1 MMEEQAMATEKK
13 SLSGKA
19 KELRDAYS
27 ALLEDLSTIVVG
39 QRELLDSLAL
49 STLTGGHVLIE
60 GLPGLAKTLAVRSF
74 ALRLAAAFNRIQ
86 FTPDLLPADLVGT
99 RIYNAKTGEFTVSKG
114 PLFSNIVLAD
124 EVNRAPA
131 KVQSALLQA
140 MQERR
145 ITIGG
150 ETFELAEPFLVLA
163 TQNPVE
169 TEGTYS
175 LPEAQVDRFLFK
187 VVVGYPTPSEEM
199 QILERAEGLEIK
211 DDPKPLLRPK
221 QVLEARDEAQAVF
234 VDEKV
239 KRYLVD
245 LVLATRDPKAA
256 GLADL
261 VPLLRFGA
269 SPRATLA
276 LAAAGRAQ
284 AFLDSRAYVTPD
296 DIKAVAHRVL
306 RHRLALSYEAE
317 AEGVG
322 SDEVVGRILAKVK
335 VP

>member
-1 MMEEQAMATEKK
+1 MATEKRI
-13 SLSGKA
+13 LGGKA
-19 KELRDAYS
+19 KELRDAY
-27 ALLEDLSTIVVG
+27 AELLEDISTIVVG
-39 QRELLDSLAL
+39 QREMVESLAL
-49 STLTGGHVLIE
+49 STLTGGHLLIE

-74 ALRLAAAFNRIQ
+74 ASRVAAEFSRIQ

-99 RIYNAKTGEFTVSKG
+99 RIYNARTSEFTVAKG
-114 PLFSNIVLAD
+114 PLFANIVLAD

-145 ITIGG
+145 ISIAG
-150 ETFELAEPFLVLA
+150 ETYELGDPFVVLA

-187 VVVGYPTPSEEM
+187 VLVGYPTPAEEM
-199 QILERAEGLEIK
+199 VILERAEGLEIK
-211 DDPKPLLRPK
+211 DDPRPLLKPR
-221 QVLEARDEAQAVF
+221 QVVEARQEAQSGF
-234 VDEKV
+234 IDEKV

-256 GLADL
+256 GLPELA
-261 VPLLRFGA
+261 PLLRFGA

-276 LAAAGRAQ
+276 LASASRAQ
-284 AFLDSRAYVTPD
+284 AFLDGRGYVTPD
-296 DIKAVAHRVL
+296 DVKAVAHRVL

-317 AEGVG
+317 ADQVG
-322 SDEVVGRILAKVK
+322 TDEVVGKVLAKVK
-335 VP
+335 AP

>member
-1 MMEEQAMATEKK
+1 MATEKK
-13 SLSGKA
+13 NLSGKA
-19 KELRDAYS
+19 KDLRDAYQ
-27 ALLEDLSTIVVG
+27 ALLTDLGTIIVG
-39 QRELLDSLAL
+39 QTEMTHSLAL
-49 STLTGGHVLIE
+49 GTLTNGHVLIE
-60 GLPGLAKTLAVRSF
+60 GLPGLAKTLAVKSF
-74 ALRLAAAFNRIQ
+74 AARLGASFSRIQ
-86 FTPDLLPADLVGT
+86 FTPDLLPADLLGT
-99 RIYNAKTGEFTVSKG
+99 RIYNAKSGEFSISKG
-114 PLFSNIVLAD
+114 PLFANIVLAD

-187 VVVGYPTPSEEM
+187 VIVGYPTPAEEM

-211 DDPKPLLRPK
+211 DDPKPLLKPK
-221 QVLEARDEAQAVF
+221 QVLEAREEAQAAF

-245 LVLATRDPKAA
+245 LVLATRDPKAF

-261 VPLLRFGA
+261 LPLLRFGA
-269 SPRATLA
+269 SPRATLS
-276 LAAAGRAQ
+276 LAAAGRAA

-322 SDEVVGRILAKVK
+322 PDEVVGRILAKVK

>member
-1 MMEEQAMATEKK
+1 MVTEKK
-13 SLSGKA
+13 NLSGKA
-19 KELRDAYS
+19 KELRDAY
-27 ALLEDLSTIVVG
+27 AELLTDLSTIVVG
-39 QRELLDSLAL
+39 QKEMLDSLAL
-49 STLTGGHVLIE
+49 STLTGGHLLIE
-60 GLPGLAKTLAVRSF
+60 GLPGLAKTLAVHSF
-74 ALRLAAAFNRIQ
+74 AQRLAAVFSRIQ

-99 RIYNAKTGEFTVSKG
+99 RIYNAKTSDFTVAKG
-114 PLFSNIVLAD
+114 PLFANIVLAD

-175 LPEAQVDRFLFK
+175 LPEAQIDRFLFK
-187 VVVGYPTPSEEM
+187 VVVSYPTPAEEM

-211 DDPKPLLRPK
+211 DDPKPILKPK
-221 QVLEARDEAQAVF
+221 QVLEARDEAQAAF
-234 VDEKV
+234 VDDKV

-245 LVLATRDPKAA
+245 LVLATRDPKGF
-256 GLADL
+256 GLDDL
-261 VPLLRFGA
+261 TPLLRFGA

-284 AFLDSRAYVTPD
+284 AFLDGRAYVTPD
-296 DIKAVAHRVL
+296 DIKSVAHRVL

-322 SDEVVGRILAKVK
+322 ADEVVGRILSKIK

>member
-1 MMEEQAMATEKK
+1 MAIEKK
-13 SLSGKA
+13 NLSGKA
-19 KELRDAYS
+19 KELRDAYA
-27 ALLEDLSTIVVG
+27 ALLDDLSTIVVG
-39 QRELLDSLAL
+39 QKELLNSLAL
-49 STLTGGHVLIE
+49 GTLTGGHVLIE
-60 GLPGLAKTLAVRSF
+60 GLPGLAKTLAVHSF
-74 ALRLAAAFNRIQ
+74 SLRVASAFSRIQ

-99 RIYNAKTGEFTVSKG
+99 RIYNAKTSEFTVAKG
-114 PLFSNIVLAD
+114 PLFANIVLAD

-150 ETFELAEPFLVLA
+150 ETFELAEPFMVLA

-187 VVVGYPTPSEEM
+187 VVVNYPTPSEEM

-221 QVLEARDEAQAVF
+221 QVLEARDEAQAVYL
-234 VDEKV
+234 DDKV

-261 VPLLRFGA
+261 LPLLRFGA

-276 LAAAGRAQ
+276 LAAAGRAE
-284 AFLDSRAYVTPD
+284 AFLDGRAYVTPD
-296 DIKAVAHRVL
+296 DIKSVAHRVL
-306 RHRLALSYEAE
+306 RHRLHLSYEAE

-322 SDEVVGRILAKVK
+322 SDELVGRILAKVN

>member
-1 MMEEQAMATEKK
+1 MAIEKK
-13 SLSGKA
+13 NLSGKA
-19 KELRDAYS
+19 LELRDAY
-27 ALLEDLSTIVVG
+27 AAMLDDMATVVVG
-39 QRELLDSLAL
+39 QKEMLDSLAL
-49 STLTGGHVLIE
+49 GTLTGGHVLIE

-74 ALRLAAAFNRIQ
+74 ALRLAAVFNRVQ

-99 RIYNAKTGEFTVSKG
+99 RIYNAKTGEFTVAKG
-114 PLFSNIVLAD
+114 PLFANIVLAD

-145 ITIGG
+145 ITLGG

-175 LPEAQVDRFLFK
+175 LPEAQIDRFLFK
-187 VVVGYPTPSEEM
+187 VVVGYPSGAEELR
-199 QILERAEGLEIK
+199 ILDRAEGLEIK
-211 DDPKPLLRPK
+211 DDPKPLLKPR
-221 QVLEARDEAQAVF
+221 QVIEAREEAQAVF
-234 VDEKV
+234 VDDKV

-269 SPRATLA
+269 SPRATMA
-276 LAAAGRAQ
+276 LAAASRAQ
-284 AFLDSRAYVTPD
+284 AFLEGRAYATPD
-296 DIKAVAHRVL
+296 DVKTIAHRVL

-322 SDEVVGRILAKVK
+322 ADEMVTRILAKVK

>member
-1 MMEEQAMATEKK
+1 MATEKK
-13 SLSGKA
+13 NLSGKA
-19 KELRDAYS
+19 KELRDAYA
-27 ALLEDLSTIVVG
+27 ALLDDLSTIVVG
-39 QRELLDSLAL
+39 QKEMVESLAL

-74 ALRLAAAFNRIQ
+74 AQRLAAVFSRIQ
-86 FTPDLLPADLVGT
+86 FTPDLLPADLLGT
-99 RIYNAKTGEFTVSKG
+99 RIYNAKTSEFTVAKG
-114 PLFSNIVLAD
+114 PLFANIVLAD

-140 MQERR
+140 MQERK

-175 LPEAQVDRFLFK
+175 LPEAQVDRFLLK
-187 VVVGYPTPSEEM
+187 VVVGYPNAAEEM
-199 QILERAEGLEIK
+199 QILERADGLEIK
-211 DDPKPLLRPK
+211 DDPKPLLKPK
-221 QVLEARDEAQAVF
+221 QVLEARDEAQSLF
-234 VDEKV
+234 VDDKV

-245 LVLATRDPKAA
+245 LVLATRDPKAF

-261 VPLLRFGA
+261 TTLLRFGA

-276 LAAAGRAQ
+276 LASAGRAQ
-284 AFLDSRAYVTPD
+284 AFLDGRGYVTPD
-296 DIKAVAHRVL
+296 DIKSVAHRVL

-322 SDEVVGRILAKVK
+322 PDEVVTRILAKVK
-335 VP
+335 AP

>member
-1 MMEEQAMATEKK
+1 MANEKK
-13 SLSGKA
+13 NLSGKA
-19 KELRDAYS
+19 KELRESYE
-27 ALLEDLSTIVVG
+27 ALLADLGKIVVG
-39 QRELLDSLAL
+39 QQDMMQSLAL

-74 ALRLAAAFNRIQ
+74 AMRLNAVFSRIQ
-86 FTPDLLPADLVGT
+86 FTPDLLPADLLGT
-99 RIYNAKTGEFTVSKG
+99 RIYNAKSGDFSISKG
-114 PLFSNIVLAD
+114 PLFANIVLAD

-140 MQERR
+140 MQEKR

-150 ETFELAEPFLVLA
+150 ETFELGEPFLVLA

-187 VVVGYPTPSEEM
+187 VVVDYPTRDEELE
-199 QILERAEGLEIK
+199 ILERAEGLEIH
-211 DDPKPLLRPK
+211 DDAKPLLRPK
-221 QVLEARDEAQAVF
+221 QVLEARAEAQSAF
-234 VDEKV
+234 VDDKV
-239 KRYLVD
+239 KRYIVD

-256 GLADL
+256 GLPELA
-261 VPLLRFGA
+261 PLLRFGA

-276 LAAAGRAQ
+276 LSAGAKAY
-284 AFLDSRAYVTPD
+284 AFLEGRAYVTPD
-296 DIKAVAHRVL
+296 DIKAVALRVM

-317 AEGVG
+317 AENVTP
-322 SDEVVGRILAKVK
+322 DDVVKKVLAKVK
-335 VP
+335 AP

>member
-1 MMEEQAMATEKK
+1 MATEKK
-13 SLSGKA
+13 NLAGKA
-19 KELRDAYS
+19 KELRDAY
-27 ALLEDLSTIVVG
+27 AELLEDLSTIVVG
-39 QRELLDSLAL
+39 QKELLESLAL

-74 ALRLAAAFNRIQ
+74 ATRVAAVFSRIQ

-99 RIYNAKTGEFTVSKG
+99 RIYNAKTSEFTVAKG
-114 PLFSNIVLAD
+114 PLFANIVLAD

-187 VVVGYPTPSEEM
+187 VVVGYPSPAEEM

-211 DDPKPLLRPK
+211 DDPKPLLKPK

-261 VPLLRFGA
+261 LPLLRFGA
-269 SPRATLA
+269 SPRATLS
-276 LAAAGRAQ
+276 LASAGRAQ
-284 AFLDSRAYVTPD
+284 AFLDGRAYVTPD

-317 AEGVG
+317 AEGIS
-322 SDEVVGRILAKVK
+322 SDEVVGRILAKIK